1 MNKDK
6 YIEIFKKTGA
16 LLEGHFVLTSG
27 RHSSSYFQCAKVLQY
42 PQYLSQFSKEII
54 KELSTELEVDKVI
67 SPAVG
72 GIVLGTEVGRLLNKP
87 IIFAERVNGK
97 MSLRRGFKIDKNEK
111 ILVVEDV
118 ITTGGSVKE
127 VIDVAHKNHGQV
139 VGVGIIVDRS
149 NGQVKI
155 HENQKSLVSLKV
167 ESFSEDD
174 IPDSLKSIPI
184 QKPGS
189 RSLLK

>member
-42 PQYLSQFSKEII
+42 PQYLYQFSKEII

-87 IIFAERVNGK
+87 SIFAERMNGK
-97 MSLRRGFKIDKNEK
+97 MSLRRGFKINKNEK

-118 ITTGGSVKE
+118 ITTGGSAKE
-127 VIDVAHKNHGQV
+127 VIDVVHKNHGQV

-155 HENQKSLVSLKV
+155 HEKQKSLVSLKV
-167 ESFSEDD
+167 ESFSEND
-174 IPDSLKSIPI
+174 IPDSLKSRPI